1 MSVFVLHRNASNRS
15 QILANCVSFLSQLP
29 DSKDWQISITPY
41 RKERSSPQNRYLH
54 GVVYKTLSDA
64 LGFES
69 SEVSE
74 YLLGEY
80 YGWYEKALPGD
91 RSESRP
97 IRTTTSDEKGNRS
110 VLGKAEFAQYVD
122 FCLRYGAEH
131 GIYIPSPE
139 QEFDE

>member
-1 MSVFVLHRNASNRS
+1 MSSFVLHRNASNRS

-29 DSKDWQISITPY
+29 DDKPWQVSITPY

-64 LGFES
+64 LGFDS
-69 SEVSE
+69 SDVAE
-74 YLLGEY
+74 YLLGTY
-80 YGWYEKALPGD
+80 YGWNERALPGG
-91 RSESRP
+91 RRESKP
-97 IRTTTSDEKGNRS
+97 MRTTTTDENGDRK
-110 VLGKAEFAQYVD
+110 VLSKAEFADYVD